1 MSYWLAMINLVNNT
15 NKHHQNNSAAHS
27 AVADQLN
34 ELENKWRGWPYKN
47 TTFLLLSLVA
57 FIYLAKTPAVDTL
70 IRQVGDLGYLGAF
83 FAGMLFVSTFTVAPA
98 AVVLYHL
105 ADSLHPVEIALIAG
119 LGAMIGDYIIFRFIK
134 DKIFTELRPLFLK
147 FGKPYFKT
155 VYKSPYFAWVLPIS
169 GAFIIASPFPDEV
182 GVSILGLSK
191 IKRWQFFLVT
201 FTLNVLGIFLV
212 VSAAQLF

>member
-1 MSYWLAMINLVNNT
+1 MINLVNNT
-15 NKHHQNNSAAHS
+15 NKNHQKIPVSY
-27 AVADQLN
+27 AVVTDQLL
-34 ELENKWRGWPYKN
+34 ELENKWRGWHYKN
-47 TTFLLLSLVA
+47 TTLLLLSLAV
-57 FIYLAKTPAVDTL
+57 FIYLAKTPTVDSL

-119 LGAMIGDYIIFRFIK
+119 LGAMTGDYVIFRFIK
-134 DKIFTELRPLFLK
+134 DKIFTELRPLFLR

-155 VYKSPYFAWVLPIS
+155 VYKSPYFAWILPLS
-169 GAFIIASPFPDEV
+169 GAFIIASPFPDEM
-182 GVSILGLSK
+182 GVSILGLTK

-212 VSAAQLF
+212 VSAARLF

>member
-1 MSYWLAMINLVNNT
+1 MNNT
-15 NKHHQNNSAAHS
+15 NKHHQNNL
-27 AVADQLN
+27 VAYSVVANQINDF
-34 ELENKWRGWPYKN
+34 ENKWRGWHYKN
-47 TTFLLLSLVA
+47 TTLLLLSLVV
-57 FIYLAKTPAVDTL
+57 FIYLAKTPTVDSL

-105 ADSLHPVEIALIAG
+105 ASSLHPVEIALIAG
-119 LGAMIGDYIIFRFIK
+119 LGAMTGDYVIFRFIK
-134 DKIFTELRPLFLK
+134 DKIFTELRPLFLR

-155 VYKSPYFAWVLPIS
+155 VYKSPYFAWILPLS

-182 GVSILGLSK
+182 GVSILGLTK